1 MVRQMYKGGVDKT
14 GWCETRVLPDNYFR
28 VKNTTSSLDKFNDWL
43 PNPINVGLF
52 WKLCTVFEK
61 DVGSQMVNSGLYKV
75 VSQRLSTLVPK
86 VLYFLNISH
95 MRARKQKYH
104 DAFIISVAV
113 RGKKYLGPG

>member
-61 DVGSQMVNSGLYKV
+61 DVGSQDFTKLRVRDFPLWF
-75 VSQRLSTLVPK
+75 QRF
-86 VLYFLNISH
+86 YIF
-95 MRARKQKYH
+95 
-104 DAFIISVAV
+104 
-113 RGKKYLGPG
+113 